1 VYKRQIVAQPLSF
14 TICEEDMNLTS
25 RDYEIAQG
33 ILNDLLNIDAEN
45 LSRLSVTPQ
54 DLERVCELIQKKL
67 RDFKKVVEGA
77 ERHLDKF
84 EFDNYHSEVLKSFLI
99 ILKNY
104 DIRTNELF
112 DVWSKYHKHEMQLMT
127 ELDNILPD

>member
-1 VYKRQIVAQPLSF
+1 
-14 TICEEDMNLTS
+14 MNVTS
-25 RDYEIAQG
+25 RDYEMAQG

-45 LSRLSVTPQ
+45 LSNLTVTPK
-54 DLERVCELIQKKL
+54 DLERVCGLIQKKL

-77 ERHLDKF
+77 ERHLDRF

-104 DIRTNELF
+104 DIRIKELF

-127 ELDNILPD
+127 DLDNILPD